1 MHPST
6 EQRFSG
12 QEDEL
17 RRRFAAV
24 RGVTMGLARPLSPE
38 DCAIQSMPDASPV
51 KWHLGHTTWFFETF
65 VLAPH
70 ASGYRVF
77 DPAYRVLFNSYYN
90 AIGEKHPRPERG
102 MLSRPRLEEVAAYRR
117 HVDEAMERLLDAPMT
132 QEVDDLVALGL
143 NHEQQHQELILTDV
157 KHLLSRNPL
166 KPAYQK
172 RWPLTPVEAR
182 EPEWL
187 HFPGGVREIGHAG
200 SAFAFD
206 NEGPRHRVS
215 LEPFELASHPVTHG
229 EFMRFVEDGGYRR
242 PELWLSAG
250 WDAVRAGG
258 WEAPLYWTRHDDEW
272 RTFTLHGEVPLDPD
286 APVCHLSFFEADAF
300 ARWSEARLPRAGRCI
315 RSRSAR
321 PRPPASWRRRSATSG
336 SGRAATTRRIPASAP
351 RPARSGST
359 TASSCATNMY
369 CAADPAPPRRATS
382 APRTATSSPPT
393 RAGSSPE
400 SGSPGTPS
408 DSSGETG
415 QGDIHCRPCRTP
427 QKTPQRVLTPRR
439 FCQYRCASSRGTWR
453 AALPRP

>member
-187 HFPGGVREIGHAG
+187 HLPGGVREIGHAG
-200 SAFAFD
+200 SGFAFD
-206 NEGPRHRVS
+206 NEGPRHRVW

-300 ARWSEARLPRAGRCI
+300 ARWSEARLPTEAEWEVAAACVPVEGNFLESGALHPLAQREAAPAGMLAQAFGDVWEWT
-315 RSRSAR
+315 RSDYAPY
-321 PRPPASWRRRSATSG
+321 PRF
-336 SGRAATTRRIPASAP
+336 RAAPGAVGEYNGKFMCNQYVLR
-351 RPARSGST
+351 GG
-359 TASSCATNMY
+359 SCAT
-369 CAADPAPPRRATS
+369 PASHVRATYRNFFP
-382 APRTATSSPPT
+382 ADARWQF
-393 RAGSSPE
+393 
-400 SGSPGTPS
+400 SGVRLAR
-408 DSSGETG
+408 D
-415 QGDIHCRPCRTP
+415 
-427 QKTPQRVLTPRR
+427 
-439 FCQYRCASSRGTWR
+439 A
-453 AALPRP
+453 